1 MEKVRRRSRLIG
13 HCIIAAVVGL
23 PVASIALITK
33 GTARARIAVVL
44 EMGGPSE
51 PGTVT
56 LATTPGMGLSPAE
69 RRLGADELNEY
80 QEVTAP
86 LAESTWLLL
95 PETVYFCHTSPSW
108 VRPRP
113 RLFLALR
120 FSDGDDTYY
129 VGPGQV
135 HGNGAWR
142 LDAGDFERQPDE
154 PGKAPLYILR
164 LKAERWSPLVPE

>member
-13 HCIIAAVVGL
+13 NCIILAVVGL
-23 PVASIALITK
+23 PVASLALITK
-33 GTARARIAVVL
+33 GTARARIGVL
-44 EMGGPSE
+44 VETSSPPD

-56 LATTPGMGLSPAE
+56 LATTPGMGLSPLEQRTGAE
-69 RRLGADELNEY
+69 ELNEY

-95 PETVYFCHTSPSW
+95 PETVYFCHTSPTW

-120 FSDGDDTYY
+120 FSDDDDTYY
-129 VGPGQV
+129 IGPGQV

-142 LDAGDFERQPDE
+142 LEAGDFERQPDE
-154 PGKAPLYILR
+154 PGKPPLYILR
-164 LKAERWSPLVPE
+164 LKAGAGVPSPRT